1 MTPEQRQQMQK
12 QQKEFK
18 DKYDKAKTKE
28 EKKKIVKEQL
38 DKVPEAYRE
47 MAKQRMKDQGLEVG
61 D

>member
-1 MTPEQRQQMQK
+1 MQK

-28 EKKKIVKEQL
+28 EKKKLTKEQL
-38 DKVPEAYRE
+38 DKVPEAYRD